1 LARYQQIFIKIAAF
15 FRGTALLFNI
25 GVFVW
30 LCLCLYAGY
39 KNVANNPSYISF
51 ISFTN
56 VFAVGLNVF
65 FALFWLFTRKR
76 YLALISVSGLLI
88 CMPVTRSA
96 FGYNLVGSNVTDS
109 DNVELKVMTWNVHL
123 FDLGE
128 WTKNKESKNKIVD
141 LIRQQDPDILCLQE
155 FYFDNDNPNEPYT
168 EMLRQLGYTYYEF
181 SKEEDL
187 LKRSINIG
195 AKPEEIIQ
203 AGHAVFSK
211 LPLKNKVR
219 YSLDSANYYNM
230 LGVDVQLN
238 EHTVARLNVVHLHSV
253 TFSDKEVKFAENRA
267 DKLSAKMEDKTKGLL
282 KKLMLASSK
291 RAVQAQII
299 DSILDK
305 SVYPNIVCG
314 DFNDMPGSYVYQE
327 VKGGLKD
334 AFVSK
339 GLGLG
344 RTYRKI
350 FPTLRIDYILY
361 NPDLLICKGYISP
374 DVSLSD
380 HNPVIATFSVK
391 EKGAKD

>member
-1 LARYQQIFIKIAAF
+1 MAF

-39 KNVANNPSYISF
+39 KNVSDSPSYISF
-51 ISFTN
+51 LIFTN
-56 VFAVGLNVF
+56 VYGVGLYVF
-65 FALFWLFTRKR
+65 FNVFWLFSRRR
-76 YLALISVSGLLI
+76 YRALISLAGILI
-88 CMPVTRSA
+88 CMPVVRSA
-96 FGYNLVGSNVTDS
+96 FGYNLVASNITDS
-109 DNVELKVMTWNVHL
+109 DDVELKVMTWNVHL

-128 WTKNKESKNKIVD
+128 WTKNKESKNKNVD
-141 LIRQQDPDILCLQE
+141 LMKQQDPDILCLQE

-168 EMLRQLGYTYYEF
+168 EVLRQLGYNYYEF

-187 LKRSINIG
+187 LKRTINIG
-195 AKPEEIIQ
+195 ARPNEIIQ
-203 AGHAVFSK
+203 SGHAIFSK

-219 YSLDSANYYNM
+219 YQLDSANYYNM

-238 EHTVARLNVVHLHSV
+238 EQTTARLNVVHLHSV
-253 TFSDKEVKFAENRA
+253 TFSDKEVKFAEKRA

-291 RAVQAQII
+291 RAAQAELI

-305 SVYPNIVCG
+305 SPYPNIICG
-314 DFNDMPGSYVYQE
+314 DFNDMPGSFVYQK
-327 VKGGLKD
+327 VKGGMND
-334 AFVSK
+334 AFVAK

-361 NPDLLICKGYISP
+361 NPDLLSCKGYISP
-374 DVSLSD
+374 DVTLSD
-380 HNPVIATFSVK
+380 HNPVIATFSLK
-391 EKGAKD
+391 EKLRKD